1 MFLSAAKC
9 PEVRSKA
16 LMNLAMVYLKQS
28 EMNAANGNLP
38 KAKDLVT
45 KAAENLED
53 SKRLLDEVM
62 KKGSITDD
70 EKRYIQQFRPLR
82 IQCHRLSGSVLF
94 GMKDLD
100 ACEKEFRTATENFP
114 DIQGPWEMLARVL
127 ELKGKSDEVAL
138 VRETINQLKR

>member
-16 LMNLAMVYLKQS
+16 LMNLAMVYLKQGES
-28 EMNAANGNLP
+28 NAANGDLP

-45 KAAENLED
+45 KAADNLED
-53 SKRLLDEVM
+53 SKRLLDEALAN
-62 KKGSITDD
+62 GSITDD

-82 IQCHRLSGSVLF
+82 IQCHRLAGSVLF

-100 ACEKEFRTATENFP
+100 ACEKEFRAATDNFP

-127 ELKGKSDEVAL
+127 ELQGKNDEVAL